1 MQSIVLETRSLTKT
15 FRGSEARALDK
26 VAVRIPRGCVYGLL
40 GPNGAGKSTLMKII
54 TGMMRPDEGEVLFEG
69 KPWQRQDLRRTGV
82 LIETPP
88 IYDNLSAR
96 ENLLVRTTVL
106 GLPKSRIDEVL
117 EIVELTDTGK
127 KRAGKFSLGMKQ
139 RLGIAAALLPD
150 PDLLILDEPTN
161 GLDPFGIQQLRA
173 MLRGFADRG
182 MTVLISSHI
191 LGEVEQMADHIGILA
206 GGVLGYQGGM
216 PGRGHL
222 EELFGKVVE
231 KNRRGGW
238 QA

>member
-1 MQSIVLETRSLTKT
+1 M
-15 FRGSEARALDK
+15 
-26 VAVRIPRGCVYGLL
+26 
-40 GPNGAGKSTLMKII
+40 TLM
-54 TGMMRPDEGEVLFEG
+54 E
-69 KPWQRQDLRRTGV
+69 
-82 LIETPP
+82 
-88 IYDNLSAR
+88 LS
-96 ENLLVRTTVL
+96 VQY
-106 GLPKSRIDEVL
+106 
-117 EIVELTDTGK
+117 
-127 KRAGKFSLGMKQ
+127 RAN
-139 RLGIAAALLPD
+139 AAALRERALALEGRRRSEPEQAGR
-150 PDLLILDEPTN
+150 LLDSR
-161 GLDPFGIQQLRA
+161 IQQLRA